1 MPTTRIT
8 YHDLP
13 QRVSVFDKLRKKL
26 DRHAAAFAEALQY
39 ELGGGRLRLD
49 SLWVNMLKPGAAHTG
64 HSMEHMSG
72 WKELDAYH
80 MVMMQVWHPAKEKGD
95 LAPIRAQAGKLAD
108 AADTWAKAAVP
119 SACDTPDNRSNI
131 AKVQT
136 ESRALVTLAASGSD
150 ADLKAALA
158 AVHERFELVNRGC
171 KVSHH

>member
-1 MPTTRIT
+1 M
-8 YHDLP
+8 LK
-13 QRVSVFDKLRKKL
+13 SVLVASLSFVALSSASAQHEHPPVKVEKDKP
-26 DRHAAAFAEALQY
+26 AAAT
-39 ELGGGRLRLD
+39 
-49 SLWVNMLKPGAAHTG
+49 TG
-64 HSMEHMSG
+64 HTKEHMSG

-95 LAPIRAQAGKLAD
+95 LAPIRAQASKLAD
-108 AADTWAKAAVP
+108 AADVWAKAAVP

-171 KVSHH
+171 KVAHH

>member
-1 MPTTRIT
+1 M
-8 YHDLP
+8 LKSVLV
-13 QRVSVFDKLRKKL
+13 VSFSFVALSS
-26 DRHAAAFAEALQY
+26 AAAQHEHPPVKV
-39 ELGGGRLRLD
+39 EKD
-49 SLWVNMLKPGAAHTG
+49 KPAAAHTG

-80 MVMMQVWHPAKEKGD
+80 MVMMQVWHPAKAKGD

-108 AADTWAKAAVP
+108 AADTWARAAIP

-131 AKVQT
+131 ARVQT
-136 ESRALVTLAASGSD
+136 ESRALVTLASSGSD